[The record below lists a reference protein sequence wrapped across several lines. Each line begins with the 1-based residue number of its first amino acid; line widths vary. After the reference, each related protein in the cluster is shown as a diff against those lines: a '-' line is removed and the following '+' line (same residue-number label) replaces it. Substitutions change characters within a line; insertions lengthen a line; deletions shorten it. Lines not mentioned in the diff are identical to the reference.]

1 MAKNHN
7 VLKFFVHAKVDRLA
21 PTCLLVDPSI
31 VREYRYNC
39 RFFTNA
45 APAQQ
50 GATVLVS
57 FGGFCLYRFKCPG
70 LWSLYLSYRFTGT
83 VTITCK
89 DQRPGLVVGFAVCD
103 CVLVPCATVCVLVP
117 CECVISKQDNTEQR
131 RSLKQAFPR
140 GGGLPLA
147 YLDVCAAVSRLPRV
161 SFYRY
166 PVP

>member
-1 MAKNHN
+1 MRKLTDLLLLAYLLTHQ
-7 VLKFFVHAKVDRLA
+7 LYGSTGTIVDFLPTQHPLNRA
-21 PTCLLVDPSI
+21 PRCLFPLGVFA
-31 VREYRYNC
+31 C
-39 RFFTNA
+39 
-45 APAQQ
+45 
-50 GATVLVS
+50 
-57 FGGFCLYRFKCPG
+57 KCPG